1 MLRRLLAAW
10 VGNWAGERIVRL
22 KVSLHSIC
30 TFMHPV
36 GYFRFFV
43 VPQVCHVRKDGE
55 VHRGADR
62 QDGLGQVGW
71 DILCLVWRQL
81 LLVRLGLERMGVIA
95 SGQTQDLRP

>member
-10 VGNWAGERIVRL
+10 VGNWAGEWIVRL

-36 GYFRFFV
+36 GYFRSFLSLRFAV
-43 VPQVCHVRKDGE
+43 SERMGRCIREPTGRMD
-55 VHRGADR
+55 
-62 QDGLGQVGW
+62 LGQVCW

-81 LLVRLGLERMGVIA
+81 LLVRLIQEGHGSE
-95 SGQTQDLRP
+95 

>member
-1 MLRRLLAAW
+1 MLRRLLATW
-10 VGNWAGERIVRL
+10 VGNWAGECIVRL
-22 KVSLHSIC
+22 KVSLHSIY

-36 GYFRFFV
+36 GYFRFFL

-71 DILCLVWRQL
+71 DMLCLVWRQR
-81 LLVRLGLERMGVIA
+81 LLVRMVQEGHGSE
-95 SGQTQDLRP
+95 